1 MSILSRK
8 QATFAT
14 LVLLPSCAIRLA
26 HVMLLLRRGDN
37 RQRRGDRIAGREKI
51 MIKTYRIEL
60 KTNKTN
66 KIAIGRT
73 IYGVDFGEIL
83 KEFFR
88 IAENEIGKERIA
100 ACHLEFYEI

>member
-1 MSILSRK
+1 MV
-8 QATFAT
+8 FASGET
-14 LVLLPSCAIRLA
+14 TR
-26 HVMLLLRRGDN
+26 DFE
-37 RQRRGDRIAGREKI
+37 GDRIARKEKS

-60 KTNKTN
+60 KTNKSN

-88 IAENEIGKERIA
+88 IAENEIGNERIA